1 GYFVVNLNVSRV
13 FVFGKRGAGGA
24 GQAAPGGEGRYRLTL
39 GARLTNLL
47 NRVNFE
53 PPVGNLASPL
63 FGRPAAT
70 AGGFGAGSVGNPAA
84 GNRRVEAQLRFE
96 F

>member
-1 GYFVVNLNVSRV
+1 M
-13 FVFGKRGAGGA
+13 
-24 GQAAPGGEGRYRLTL
+24 
-39 GARLTNLL
+39 TNLF
-47 NRVNFE
+47 NRVNLDL
-53 PPVGNLASPL
+53 PVGNLGSPL
-63 FGRPAAT
+63 FGRSAAT